1 KISGV
6 VKPPNEIFFSQ
17 PPPQRIPVVLVE
29 MLQISKGHF
38 LNWLLMVR
46 ELRPQCPSRYT
57 SQLSFTP
64 PNCQE
69 RLGEIFELIDEVV
82 RCDNSSKS
90 TSMSSEYE
98 SIFRY
103 LFNTRKEVRTEVCRG
118 RRYHCFADR
127 IGIRAANYRLS
138 KTFPSKCAD
147 WVEMFRIVNNRY
159 LRIIHAS
166 H

>member
-1 KISGV
+1 
-6 VKPPNEIFFSQ
+6 
-17 PPPQRIPVVLVE
+17 

-64 PNCQE
+64 PHCQE
-69 RLGEIFELIDEVV
+69 RHGEIFELIDEDV

-90 TSMSSEYE
+90 TSTSSEDE
-98 SIFRY
+98 SICRH
-103 LFNTRKEVRTEVCRG
+103 LFNTRKEDRNEVCLG
-118 RRYHCFADR
+118 RRYQGLTDR